1 MRVTE
6 RRVEG
11 GQGIHLKGMGSPIL
25 PPNTVTVP
33 APRVFNKAPT
43 AAERD
48 EVVAEVVAEVVF
60 EVEPEGMA
68 GGDKGMKKFASS
80 FITLLV

>member
-1 MRVTE
+1 
-6 RRVEG
+6 
-11 GQGIHLKGMGSPIL
+11 MGSPIL

-48 EVVAEVVAEVVF
+48 EVVAEVVAEVVKAS
-60 EVEPEGMA
+60 ESPKVQQGM
-68 GGDKGMKKFASS
+68 MRHPVSS
-80 FITLLV
+80 AALMISLSPLPPCPPP